1 MQVKSQFLI
10 MAAPAHDGGNIEIDK
25 DQQNEDG
32 SELENGLAAEAR
44 ALPPAAKENSNASGV
59 QSVCVL
65 FRSRARCK
73 NIIIIYVHAYV
84 HAHAAECT

>member
-1 MQVKSQFLI
+1 MHVKSQFLI

-32 SELENGLAAEAR
+32 IELENGLAHAAEAH
-44 ALPPAAKENSNASGV
+44 ALPSAAKENSNASGV

-65 FRSRARCK
+65 FRSRAAK
-73 NIIIIYVHAYV
+73 
-84 HAHAAECT
+84 TLL